1 MHRLYIL
8 FFSFCIS
15 REGGWD
21 GFEMGRRERERELG
35 EEKIM
40 RIEGRRKAG
49 TRKGQR
55 RYRPWFE

>member
-1 MHRLYIL
+1 MDLRW
-8 FFSFCIS
+8 
-15 REGGWD
+15 E
-21 GFEMGRRERERELG
+21 EKREREREMG